1 MEPEQDD
8 RIVVR
13 AKALKIFDL
22 RAEVTNYLPGELD
35 DWPPNIQDQIYAA
48 MERVIRKAR
57 LKGLDVIQS
66 FCGRKEIDQHYH
78 VVVTCCETKGEIEII
93 RGR

>member
-1 MEPEQDD
+1 
-8 RIVVR
+8 
-13 AKALKIFDL
+13 
-22 RAEVTNYLPGELD
+22 
-35 DWPPNIQDQIYAA
+35 